1 MTMRAGLVALVLAS
15 AVVLGA
21 RPAADQSAFDP
32 VAFDASIRPQDDLFR
47 FVNGRWLATVE
58 IPRDRVLHGTFVDM
72 LERTENALKAIV
84 EDVARTPHRR
94 GSRQQQIADLYTSFM
109 DEARIEALG
118 TAPIQSELKR
128 IAAIRTPAD
137 FAAEAGFLGAI
148 YQNGP
153 FGTTIATDG
162 NDTERLII
170 QVSQGGTRLPSRD
183 YYLKLDPVFV
193 SAREKYEAYL
203 TTIFTLI
210 GRTDAPAAARQVL
223 LLETAIARGQLTPV
237 ESREALKTVRRTTL
251 AELAETLPGFDWK
264 AWAKP
269 QGIDRAANLVLLQPS
284 FFKQFSVLVPAVSI
298 DSWKA
303 WLTARFV
310 FQATP
315 YLGKAF
321 VDARFDLFGRLLAGQ
336 PELTERW
343 RGGVGMVNAYLGDA
357 LGQLYV
363 ERHFSSRAK
372 ARAEQLVSSVIKAY
386 RQTIAEST
394 WLSRETRNQ
403 ATDKLARI
411 APRVGFPDR
420 WRDYS
425 GLIVKGD
432 DLVGNWMRATAFVNS
447 DRMSRIRSASDAAGW
462 IVNPQ
467 TMNAYYN
474 PATNE
479 ILVTAAMLQSPLFDV
494 EGAGADDASNYGALG
509 ATIGHEISHALDE
522 RGRRFDAR
530 GELRRWWTDEDERE
544 YDRRGRGLVGAFSA
558 FTPIQGL
565 SVNGAQTL
573 EENVADLAGLTV
585 AYRAYMQAQNGHP
598 PPVIGGFT
606 GEQRFFLAYAR
617 MWRMKVRDDYLRQWL
632 LTFPHAPE
640 QYRTNGIVSHVPAF
654 YSAFGL
660 KAEDALF
667 RPPESRVRIW

>member
-1 MTMRAGLVALVLAS
+1 MTMRARVVALVLAS
-15 AVVLGA
+15 ATVLGA
-21 RPAADQSAFDP
+21 GLAANQSSFEPATFD
-32 VAFDASIRPQDDLFR
+32 VTIRPQDDLFR
-47 FVNGRWLATVE
+47 YVNGRWLASAE
-58 IPRDRVLHGTFVDM
+58 IPRDRVLQGTFVDM
-72 LERTENALKAIV
+72 LERTEHALKAIL

-109 DEARIEALG
+109 DEARIEARG
-118 TAPIQSELKR
+118 IEPIQPELNR
-128 IAAIRTPAD
+128 IAAIRTPSD
-137 FAAEAGFLGAI
+137 FAAEAGFLGAT

-153 FGTTIATDG
+153 FGTTVAIDG

-183 YYLKLDPVFV
+183 YYLKLDPAFV
-193 SAREKYEAYL
+193 AARQEYETYL

-210 GRTDAPAAARQVL
+210 GRTDASAAARQVVS
-223 LLETAIARGQLTPV
+223 LETALARGQLTPV

-251 AELAETLPGFDWK
+251 SELAETLPGFDWK
-264 AWAKP
+264 AWGKP
-269 QGIDRAANLVLLQPS
+269 QGIDRAAQLVLLQPS
-284 FFKQFSVLVPAVSI
+284 FFKQFSALVPAVSI
-298 DSWKA
+298 DVWKA
-303 WLTARFV
+303 WLTARFL
-310 FQATP
+310 FQASP

-321 VDARFDLFGRLLAGQ
+321 VDARFELFGRMLAGQ
-336 PELTERW
+336 PELSERW
-343 RGGVGMVNAYLGDA
+343 RGGVGMVNAYLGDGV
-357 LGQLYV
+357 GQLYV
-363 ERHFSSRAK
+363 ERHFSARAK
-372 ARAEQLVSSVIKAY
+372 VRAEQLVSAVIKAY
-386 RQTIAEST
+386 RQTISEST

-425 GLIVKGD
+425 GLVVKAD
-432 DLVGNWMRATAFVNS
+432 DLVGNWMRATAFLNS
-447 DRMSRIRSASDAAGW
+447 DRMSRIRSATDAAGW

-467 TMNAYYN
+467 AMNAYYN

-479 ILVTAAMLQSPLFDV
+479 ITVTAAMLQAPIFD
-494 EGAGADDASNYGALG
+494 ADADDAANYGALG

-530 GELRRWWTDEDERE
+530 GELRRWWTDADERE
-544 YDRRGRGLVGAFSA
+544 YDRRGHGLVSAFGAFRPA
-558 FTPIQGL
+558 DGL
-565 SVNGAQTL
+565 AVNGAQTL

-585 AYRAYMQAQNGHP
+585 AYRAYVQAQSGHT

-632 LTFPHAPE
+632 LTLPHAPE

-654 YSAFGL
+654 YGAFGL
-660 KAEDALF
+660 TAGDALF
-667 RPPESRVRIW
+667 RPPESRVNIW